1 MTQIRPISRERLV
14 KRRSQLKR
22 RRQTRVLWGGWQS
35 LAVIALLAGT
45 GWLITAPMWVVRS
58 ADQIDIEGNTH
69 LEADR
74 IRQLLGLTYPQ
85 SLWRLEPEAI
95 AASLKARAPLNE
107 VTVTRRLLPPGLT
120 VQVQELQPV
129 AVVQLSPGT
138 APLSSASNNAPNGT
152 ETDQLQSG
160 TVGLIDRNGEWID
173 IARYQQAGDGERSL
187 PTLKLIASRNQL
199 TQQWP
204 ELYRQIKLSPVRIS
218 TIQWQDANNL
228 ILDTEIGTVH
238 FGPLSPQFSNQLNR
252 LAQLRSLPEQ
262 LGDQPN
268 PDSYYI
274 DLRDPNTPLLQTQQ
288 PSRPAPSPPS

>member
-14 KRRSQLKR
+14 ERRSQLKR

-35 LAVIALLAGT
+35 LAAIALLGGT
-45 GWLITAPMWVVRS
+45 GWLITAPIWVVRS
-58 ADQIDIEGNTH
+58 PAQIDVEGNTH
-69 LEADR
+69 LEADQ

-138 APLSSASNNAPNGT
+138 ETASPSPGT
-152 ETDQLQSG
+152 LEPDTPQPG

-173 IARYQQAGDGERSL
+173 IARYQQAGEGERSL
-187 PTLKLIASRNQL
+187 PPLKLVASQAQIA
-199 TQQWP
+199 QQWP
-204 ELYRQIKLSPVRIS
+204 DLYRQIKLSPVRIS
-218 TIQWQDANNL
+218 AIQWQDANNL
-228 ILDTEIGTVH
+228 ILETEIGTVH
-238 FGPLSPQFSNQLNR
+238 LGPLGPQLGDQLTR
-252 LAQLRSLPEQ
+252 LAQLRSLPDQ
-262 LGDQPN
+262 LSASNTPN
-268 PDSYYI
+268 YYV
-274 DLRDPNTPLLQTQQ
+274 DLRDPNTPILQTQQ
-288 PSRPAPSPPS
+288 PPRPTPSPSP

>member
-35 LAVIALLAGT
+35 LAAIALLGGT
-45 GWLITAPMWVVRS
+45 GWLITSPIWVVRS
-58 ADQIDIEGNTH
+58 PAQIDVEGNTH
-69 LEADR
+69 LEADQ

-138 APLSSASNNAPNGT
+138 EPEAPSPSSGILESDTP
-152 ETDQLQSG
+152 QPG

-173 IARYQQAGDGERSL
+173 IARYQQAGEGERSL
-187 PTLKLIASRNQL
+187 PALKLTASQAQIA
-199 TQQWP
+199 QQWP
-204 ELYRQIKLSPVRIS
+204 DLYRQIKLSPVRIS
-218 TIQWQDANNL
+218 AIQWQDVDNL
-228 ILDTEIGTVH
+228 ILETEIGTVH
-238 FGPLSPQFSNQLNR
+238 LGPLGPQFGDQLTR
-252 LAQLRSLPEQ
+252 LAQLRSLPDQ
-262 LGDQPN
+262 LSDA
-268 PDSYYI
+268 SKLI
-274 DLRDPNTPLLQTQQ
+274 FLQ
-288 PSRPAPSPPS
+288 